1 LNVLFPELFTI
12 VCGKDAWVA
21 ENMQFHNGTIH
32 WNILFTR
39 SVHDWEVEVVSKFF
53 ELYSQRVKHGGEDT
67 ICWISSIRIIIIF

>member
-21 ENMQFHNGTIH
+21 ENMQFHDGTIH

>member
-1 LNVLFPELFTI
+1 MNVLFPELFTI
-12 VCGKDAWVA
+12 VFGKDAWVA

-53 ELYSQRVKHGGEDT
+53 ELYSQRVKHGGDDT